1 LSKQTNKKERKI
13 ITNPIMFKSQRDFLE
28 IARLN
33 NALLVACL
41 RFIDAITSQAVEDSK
56 FWVEIVAN
64 LSEAEGMYSEE
75 GIRKHVTL
83 IRNKIGKRYDEGI
96 LNKQTLENIEEVI
109 ARTKKAAQSLQPHL
123 LAKKE
128 RN

>member
-1 LSKQTNKKERKI
+1 
-13 ITNPIMFKSQRDFLE
+13 MFKSQRDFLE